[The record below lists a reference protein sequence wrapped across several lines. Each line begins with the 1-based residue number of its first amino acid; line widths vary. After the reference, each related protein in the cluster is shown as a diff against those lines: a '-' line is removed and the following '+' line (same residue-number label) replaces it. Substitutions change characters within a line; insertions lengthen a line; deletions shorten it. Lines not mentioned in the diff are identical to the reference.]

1 VPGDCQIGILKPK
14 QQIGLAGSGF
24 QRDRPAG
31 ERMGAIG
38 KRQS

>member
-1 VPGDCQIGILKPK
+1 MLQSER
-14 QQIGLAGSGF
+14 QIGLAGSGF